1 MEIGSLPGV
10 RGAILI
16 VSSAR
21 SRPEEPVTSTTSA
34 PSPLDRTG
42 LALGLGCYLLWG
54 FLPLYFNVLDQTGSV
69 EMIAQRAVW
78 GLVFCLLVLPAVGQ
92 WRQFAAVLWS
102 PRTLAV
108 LGTAAALVGVNWYL
122 FVWGVTH
129 GHVVDASLGYYVNPL
144 VTVLLAVLVLRER
157 LRRAQVWALGFG
169 ALAVVVIA
177 TGSDGA
183 LWLSLGLAL
192 TFGGYG
198 LVKNRVGRTVGAL
211 PGLAVE
217 TAFLT
222 PFALAYLVWLGPR
235 ESLVGNGVGYGLLV
249 ASLGVV
255 TVVPLL
261 LFSGA
266 ARRLPLSV
274 VGLLQYLTPS
284 MQLAIGVLVLDEP
297 MTPTRWVGFSLVWV
311 ALVILGVDGVR
322 AVRATPPLDGGT
334 ATTPDPSR

>member
-1 MEIGSLPGV
+1 
-10 RGAILI
+10 
-16 VSSAR
+16 
-21 SRPEEPVTSTTSA
+21 
-34 PSPLDRTG
+34 
-42 LALGLGCYLLWG
+42 
-54 FLPLYFNVLDQTGSV
+54 
-69 EMIAQRAVW
+69 MIAQRAVW
-78 GLVFCLLVLPAVGQ
+78 GLAFCLLVLPVARQWGQ
-92 WRQFAAVLWS
+92 FVAALRS

-108 LGTAAALVGVNWYL
+108 LCSAAALVGVNWFL

-157 LRRAQVWALGFG
+157 LRRAQVWALGIG

-198 LVKNRVGRTVGAL
+198 LLKNRVGRTVGAL

-222 PFALAYLVWLGPR
+222 PFAVAYLAWLGPDG
-235 ESLVGNGVGYGLLV
+235 SLPGEGVGYGVLV

-284 MQLAIGVLVLDEP
+284 MQLAIGVLLLDES
-297 MTPTRWVGFSLVWV
+297 MSPTRWVGFGLVWV
-311 ALVILGVDGVR
+311 ALVVLGVDGVR
-322 AVRATPPLDGGT
+322 AVRATSAAAVTGG
-334 ATTPDPSR
+334 PEPGPSR